1 MKIYIIETEPGQISI
16 LTEKQFNKLD
26 EELQDIGGITWDVI
40 IYADQV
46 NEIKIFNST
55 FKVHKSG

>member
-26 EELQDIGGITWDVI
+26 EELQDFGGITWDVI

-46 NEIKIFNST
+46 NEIKIFNSIFNLT
-55 FKVHKSG
+55 NQ

>member
-26 EELQDIGGITWDVI
+26 EELQYIGGITWDVI